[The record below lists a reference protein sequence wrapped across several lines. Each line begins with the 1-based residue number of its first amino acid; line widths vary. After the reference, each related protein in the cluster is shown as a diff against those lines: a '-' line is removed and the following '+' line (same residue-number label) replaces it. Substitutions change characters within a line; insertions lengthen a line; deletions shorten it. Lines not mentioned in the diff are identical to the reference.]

1 MCFNFAYVTPP
12 PPISF
17 CNQNDPPLPLEYT
30 PGECAGPDVPIES
43 VALVFASF
51 VEGEPGDLAGGEIP
65 DGHWVVD
72 GAEIYI
78 ESLDWSIRSDTD
90 QSSVLAMG
98 TVVYQ
103 DDTFHFDAQTE
114 VNLVAGGL
122 AFSTA
127 YPISFAAQPRLSS
140 EQPGRLNPEVTCGE
154 LPGGRNVRYE
164 VQDGRLRV
172 SAPARI
178 GPVSVKIVVDLAPVV
193 AE

>member
-1 MCFNFAYVTPP
+1 M
-12 PPISF
+12 
-17 CNQNDPPLPLEYT
+17 
-30 PGECAGPDVPIES
+30 
-43 VALVFASF
+43 
-51 VEGEPGDLAGGEIP
+51 
-65 DGHWVVD
+65 VD

-78 ESLDWSIRSDTD
+78 ESLDFGAFALDTD

-98 TVVYQ
+98 TVVHQ
-103 DDTFHFDAQTE
+103 DGTFHFDAQTE

-127 YPISFAAQPRLSS
+127 YPISFAAQPMLSA

-164 VQDGRLRV
+164 VLDGRLRV
-172 SAPARI
+172 AAPARI
-178 GPVSVKIVVDLAPVV
+178 GPVSVQIVVDLAPVL